1 MRKFSMKISLGQT
14 LLDLKPGRRI
24 EIKNREFKVS
34 AVRKAVSRIN
44 GDKSQ
49 GTKLMC
55 SEVGSL
61 EGIFVWR
68 ES

>member
-1 MRKFSMKISLGQT
+1 MKKFSMKKNLGLT
-14 LLDLKPGRRI
+14 LLNLKPGVRL

-34 AVRKAVSRIN
+34 AVRKAVCRIN

-49 GTKLMC
+49 GVKLAC

-68 ES
+68 EG

>member
-1 MRKFSMKISLGQT
+1 M
-14 LLDLKPGRRI
+14 

-34 AVRKAVSRIN
+34 AVRKAVYRIN

-49 GTKLMC
+49 STKLAC

-61 EGIFVWR
+61 DGIFVWR
-68 ES
+68 EG